1 MAYSPSLTY
10 FLDRLQG
17 FSTNIFR
24 LETQNNDTAT
34 ANKILRFSLP
44 ANALLNMRSF
54 ALHFNAKT
62 TAAGQGARL
71 PAKIDSLIER
81 VEVTAGG
88 IQLSQG
94 LNYYNVLRHAKD
106 ALLGDKTNSVCGH
119 PDIVR
124 TISPIDGLGFVDAAD
139 ANPAILSGTNGER
152 YPSTHK
158 QAQFTIDHWEG
169 FIGTCEPK
177 ILDAAILPD
186 LVISIYLADN
196 NVLTSSAG
204 VALEGTGGTD
214 ITDAGTGAATYEL
227 NNIHATIESIGLADS
242 VYDNMVS
249 AMIAQ
254 KGFVE
259 IPFKQYFSF
268 SNTHNGSTRFTVA
281 TQSLDRVWWAWRASN
296 FATQAAPIR
305 VKGYKQKG
313 AFIADAAATLPAQGA
328 ITGAE
333 LDGAGNAGG
342 SRAVAASPGLTVAT
356 DIGLSEYLGQLDTN
370 KEKYLGPYYNFV
382 EPGTSSKNTYQLQL
396 NGAYWPQFSATA
408 EEMYTLSKHSTLG
421 QYVEQNKSLQQYKSN
436 YFVHCA
442 RLNMPES
449 EFSRTISGL
458 DTRAVSLNGYLN
470 TANVTGDPNVVLFCE
485 CTSTLRVGSGRM
497 VEVIS

>member
-1 MAYSPSLTY
+1 MSYSPNLTY

-24 LETQNNDTAT
+24 LETNGSDTAT
-34 ANKILRFSLP
+34 ANKIIRFSLP
-44 ANALLNMRSF
+44 SNALLNMRSF
-54 ALHFNAKT
+54 SLHFNAKCND
-62 TAAGQGARL
+62 GNGARL

-94 LNYYNVLRHAKD
+94 LNLYNVLRHVKD
-106 ALLGDKTNSVCGH
+106 SLLGDKTNSVCGH
-119 PDIVR
+119 PDIIR
-124 TISPIDGLGFVDAAD
+124 TISPVDGLGYVDAND

-169 FIGTCEPK
+169 FLGTCEPK

-204 VALEGTGGTD
+204 IALDGTGAGD
-214 ITDAGTGAATYEL
+214 ITDVGAASATYEL

-249 AMIAQ
+249 SMIAQ
-254 KGFVE
+254 KGYVE

-268 SNTHNGSTRFTVA
+268 NNTHQGSTRFSLA
-281 TQSLDRVWWAWRASN
+281 TQSLDRVWVAFRDSAY
-296 FATQAAPIR
+296 ATQKAPVR
-305 VKGYKQKG
+305 VKGYKLKG
-313 AFIADAAATLPAQGA
+313 AFTSAATIAATNGSAGA
-328 ITGAE
+328 VTQ
-333 LDGAGNAGG
+333 
-342 SRAVAASPGLTVAT
+342 
-356 DIGLSEYLGQLDTN
+356 DIGKSEYLGLLDTE
-370 KEKYLGPYYNFV
+370 KEKYVGAYYNFV
-382 EPGTSSKNTYQLQL
+382 EPATSSKNTYQLQL
-396 NGAYWPQFSATA
+396 NGAYYPQFAATA
-408 EEMYTLSKHSTLG
+408 EEMYTISKNSTLG
-421 QYVEQNKSLQQYKSN
+421 SYSEQFKSLQQYKNN
-436 YFVHCA
+436 YFVMCS

-449 EFSRTISGL
+449 EFSRTASGL
-458 DTRAVSLNGYLN
+458 DTRSVSLNGYFN
-470 TANVTGDPNVVLFCE
+470 TFNTTGSPNVVIFCE
-485 CTSTLRVGSGRM
+485 CTSTIRVGQGRM
-497 VEVIS
+497 IEVLT

>member
-44 ANALLNMRSF
+44 SNALLNMRSF

-62 TAAGQGARL
+62 NDGNGSRL
-71 PAKIDSLIER
+71 PAKIDTLIER

-119 PDIVR
+119 PDIIR
-124 TISPIDGLGFVDAAD
+124 TISPVDGLGYVDAND
-139 ANPAILSGTNGER
+139 VNPAILSGTNGER

-158 QAQFTIDHWEG
+158 QAQFTIDYWEG

-196 NVLTSSAG
+196 NVLTSSVG
-204 VALEGTGGTD
+204 VDLEGTGASD
-214 ITDAGTGAATYEL
+214 ITKKGGQAATYEL

-254 KGFVE
+254 KGFIE

-268 SNTHNGSTRFTVA
+268 NNTHSGTTRFTVA
-281 TQSLDRVWWAWRASN
+281 SQSLDRVWWAWRASA
-296 FATQAAPIR
+296 FATQVAPIR
-305 VKGYKQKG
+305 VKGYKKKG
-313 AFIADAAATLPAQGA
+313 AFTSSATIAATN
-328 ITGAE
+328 T
-333 LDGAGNAGG
+333 AG
-342 SRAVAASPGLTVAT
+342 TVT
-356 DIGLSEYLGQLDTN
+356 QDIGLSEYLGLLNTD
-370 KEKYLGPYYNFV
+370 KEKYVGTYYNFV

-396 NGAYWPQFSATA
+396 NGAYYPQFAATA
-408 EEMYTLSKHSTLG
+408 EEMYTISKHSTLG
-421 QYVEQNKSLQQYKSN
+421 QYVEQNKSLHQYKNN

-458 DTRAVSLNGYLN
+458 DTRSVSLNGYLN
-470 TANVTGDPNVVLFCE
+470 TANVTGDPNVVIFCE
-485 CTSTLRVGSGRM
+485 CTSTLRVGAGRM
-497 VEVIS
+497 LEIIS

>member
-62 TAAGQGARL
+62 NDGNGSRL

-119 PDIVR
+119 PDIIR
-124 TISPIDGLGFVDAAD
+124 TISPVDGLGYVDGND
-139 ANPAILSGTNGER
+139 QNPAILSGTLGER

-158 QAQFTIDHWEG
+158 QAQFTIDYWEG

-204 VALEGTGGTD
+204 VALEGTGAAD
-214 ITDAGTGAATYEL
+214 ITDTGNQAATYEL

-254 KGFVE
+254 KGFIE

-268 SNTHNGSTRFTVA
+268 NNTHSGTTRFTVA
-281 TQSLDRVWWAWRASN
+281 SQSLDRVWWAWRASA
-296 FATQAAPIR
+296 FATQVAPIR

-313 AFIADAAATLPAQGA
+313 AFTSAASVAQPANVAQ
-328 ITGAE
+328 I
-333 LDGAGNAGG
+333 AGG
-342 SRAVAASPGLTVAT
+342 TTVVLNATPAANITQ
-356 DIGLSEYLGQLDTN
+356 DIGLSEYLGLLDTD
-370 KEKYLGPYYNFV
+370 KEKYVGTYYNFV
-382 EPGTSSKNTYQLQL
+382 EPATSSKNTYQLQL
-396 NGAYWPQFSATA
+396 NGAYYPQFAATA
-408 EEMYTLSKHSTLG
+408 EEMYTISKHSTLG

-458 DTRAVSLNGYLN
+458 DTRSVSLNGYLN
-470 TANVTGDPNVVLFCE
+470 TANVTGDPNVVIFCE
-485 CTSTLRVGSGRM
+485 CTSTLRVGAGRM
-497 VEVIS
+497 LEVIS

>member
-62 TAAGQGARL
+62 TATGQGARL
-71 PAKIDSLIER
+71 PAKIDTLIER

-119 PDIVR
+119 PDIIR
-124 TISPIDGLGFVDAAD
+124 TISPVDGLGFVDAND
-139 ANPAILSGTNGER
+139 ANPAVLSGTNGER

-204 VALEGTGGTD
+204 VALDGTGASD
-214 ITDAGTGAATYEL
+214 ITDDGTGAATYEL

-254 KGFVE
+254 KGFIE

-268 SNTHNGSTRFTVA
+268 NNTHNGTTRFTVA
-281 TQSLDRVWWAWRASN
+281 SQSLDRVWWAWRAAA

-313 AFIADAAATLPAQGA
+313 AFTSAATIAATQTAGA
-328 ITGAE
+328 VTQ
-333 LDGAGNAGG
+333 
-342 SRAVAASPGLTVAT
+342 
-356 DIGLSEYLGQLDTN
+356 DIGLSEYLGLLDTDR
-370 KEKYLGPYYNFV
+370 EKYVGTYYNFV
-382 EPGTSSKNTYQLQL
+382 EPATSSKNTYQLQL
-396 NGAYWPQFSATA
+396 NGAYYPQFAATA
-408 EEMYTLSKHSTLG
+408 EEMYTISKHSTLG

-436 YFVHCA
+436 YFVNCA

-458 DTRAVSLNGYLN
+458 DTRSVSLNGYLN
-470 TANVTGDPNVVLFCE
+470 TSNVTGDPNIVIFCE
-485 CTSTLRVGSGRM
+485 CTSTLRVGAGRM
-497 VEVIS
+497 LEVVS

>member
-34 ANKILRFSLP
+34 ANKIIRFSLP

-62 TAAGQGARL
+62 NDGNGSRL

-119 PDIVR
+119 PDIIR
-124 TISPIDGLGFVDAAD
+124 TISPVDGLGYVDGND
-139 ANPAILSGTNGER
+139 QNPAILSGTNGER

-158 QAQFTIDHWEG
+158 QAQFTIDYWEG

-204 VALEGTGGTD
+204 VDLEGTGAAD
-214 ITDAGTGAATYEL
+214 ITDTGNQAATYEL

-242 VYDNMVS
+242 IYDNMVS

-254 KGFVE
+254 KGFIE

-268 SNTHNGSTRFTVA
+268 NNTHSGTTRFTVA
-281 TQSLDRVWWAWRASN
+281 SQSLDRVWWAWRASA
-296 FATQAAPIR
+296 FATQVAPIR

-333 LDGAGNAGG
+333 LDGTGNAGA

-356 DIGLSEYLGQLDTN
+356 DIGLSEYLGLLDTD
-370 KEKYLGPYYNFV
+370 KEKYVGTYYNFV
-382 EPGTSSKNTYQLQL
+382 EPATSSKNTYQLQL
-396 NGAYWPQFSATA
+396 NGAYYPQFAATA
-408 EEMYTLSKHSTLG
+408 EEMYTISKHSTLG

-458 DTRAVSLNGYLN
+458 DTRSVSLNGYLN
-470 TANVTGDPNVVLFCE
+470 TANVTGDPNVVIFCE
-485 CTSTLRVGSGRM
+485 CTSTLRVGAGRM
-497 VEVIS
+497 LEVIS

>member
-62 TAAGQGARL
+62 NDGNGSRL

-119 PDIVR
+119 PDIIR
-124 TISPIDGLGFVDAAD
+124 TISPVDGLGYVDGND
-139 ANPAILSGTNGER
+139 QNPAILSGTNGER

-158 QAQFTIDHWEG
+158 QAQFTIDYWEG

-204 VALEGTGGTD
+204 VDLEGTGAAD
-214 ITDAGTGAATYEL
+214 ITDTGNQAATYEL

-242 VYDNMVS
+242 IYDNMVS

-254 KGFVE
+254 KGFIE

-268 SNTHNGSTRFTVA
+268 NNTHSGTTRFTVA
-281 TQSLDRVWWAWRASN
+281 SQSLDRVWWAWRASA
-296 FATQAAPIR
+296 FATQVAPIR

-313 AFIADAAATLPAQGA
+313 AFTSAASVAQPANVAQ
-328 ITGAE
+328 I
-333 LDGAGNAGG
+333 AGG
-342 SRAVAASPGLTVAT
+342 TPVVLNATPAANITQ
-356 DIGLSEYLGQLDTN
+356 DIGLSEYLGLLDTD
-370 KEKYLGPYYNFV
+370 KEKYVGTYYNFV
-382 EPGTSSKNTYQLQL
+382 EPATSSKNTYQLQL
-396 NGAYWPQFSATA
+396 NGAYYPQFAATA
-408 EEMYTLSKHSTLG
+408 EEMYTISKHSTLG

-458 DTRAVSLNGYLN
+458 DTRSVSLNGYLN
-470 TANVTGDPNVVLFCE
+470 TANVTGDPNVVIFCE
-485 CTSTLRVGSGRM
+485 CTSTLRVGAGRM
-497 VEVIS
+497 LEVIS

>member
-1 MAYSPSLTY
+1 MSYSPALTY
-10 FLDRLQG
+10 FLERLQG

-34 ANKILRFSLP
+34 ANKILRFSIP
-44 ANALLNMRSF
+44 SNALLNMRSF

-62 TAAGQGARL
+62 NDGHGSRL

-88 IQLSQG
+88 VQLSQG

-124 TISPIDGLGFVDAAD
+124 TISPVDGYGYVDAND
-139 ANPAILSGTNGER
+139 ANPAILSTTNGER

-169 FIGTCEPK
+169 FLGTCEPK

-186 LVISIYLADN
+186 IVISIYLADN
-196 NVLTSSAG
+196 NVLTNSAG
-204 VALEGTGGTD
+204 VALDVDGSQDAANNGTITRNGT
-214 ITDAGTGAATYEL
+214 AGATYEL

-249 AMIAQ
+249 SMIAS
-254 KGFVE
+254 KGFLE

-268 SNTHNGSTRFTVA
+268 TNTHDGSTRFSVA
-281 TQSLDRVWWAWRASN
+281 SQSLDRIWFAFRASTY
-296 FATQAAPIR
+296 ATQAAPIR

-313 AFIADAAATLPAQGA
+313 AFTSGGA

-333 LDGAGNAGG
+333 LDGADNATNN
-342 SRAVAASPGLTVAT
+342 R
-356 DIGLSEYLGQLDTN
+356 DT
-370 KEKYLGPYYNFV
+370 K
-382 EPGTSSKNTYQLQL
+382 
-396 NGAYWPQFSATA
+396 
-408 EEMYTLSKHSTLG
+408 
-421 QYVEQNKSLQQYKSN
+421 
-436 YFVHCA
+436 
-442 RLNMPES
+442 
-449 EFSRTISGL
+449 I
-458 DTRAVSLNGYLN
+458 
-470 TANVTGDPNVVLFCE
+470 
-485 CTSTLRVGSGRM
+485 
-497 VEVIS
+497 

>member
-1 MAYSPSLTY
+1 MSYSPALTY
-10 FLDRLQG
+10 FLERLQG

-44 ANALLNMRSF
+44 SNALLNMRSF

-62 TAAGQGARL
+62 NDGHGSRL

-88 IQLSQG
+88 VQLSQG

-124 TISPIDGLGFVDAAD
+124 TISPVNGYGYVDAND
-139 ANPAILSGTNGER
+139 ANEAILSGTNGER

-158 QAQFTIDHWEG
+158 QAQFTVDHWEG
-169 FIGTCEPK
+169 FLGTCEPK

-186 LVISIYLADN
+186 LVITIYLADN

-204 VALEGTGGTD
+204 VALDVDGTQNASNNGT
-214 ITDAGTGAATYEL
+214 ITRNGNVAATYEL
-227 NNIHATIESIGLADS
+227 NNIHATIESIGLSDS

-249 AMIAQ
+249 SMIAS
-254 KGFVE
+254 KGFLE

-268 SNTHNGSTRFTVA
+268 TNTHDGSTRFSCA
-281 TQSLDRVWWAWRASN
+281 SQSLDRIWFAFRSSDY
-296 FATQAAPIR
+296 ATQAAPLR
-305 VKGYKQKG
+305 VKGYKQQG
-313 AFIADAAATLPAQGA
+313 AFTSAT
-328 ITGAE
+328 TG
-333 LDGAGNAGG
+333 G
-342 SRAVAASPGLTVAT
+342 TV
-356 DIGLSEYLGQLDTN
+356 DQDVGLSEYLGQMDTN
-370 KEKYLGPYYNFV
+370 KEKYVGRYYNFV
-382 EPGTSSKNTYQLQL
+382 EPDTTSKNTYQLQL
-396 NGAYWPQFSATA
+396 NGAYYPQFAATA
-408 EEMYTLSKHSTLG
+408 EELYTISKHSTLG
-421 QYVEQNKSLQQYKSN
+421 QYQEQNKSLKQYKSN
-436 YFVHCA
+436 FFVGCA

-449 EFSRTISGL
+449 EFSRLISGL
-458 DTRAVSLNGYLN
+458 DSRGVSLSAYLN
-470 TANVTGDPNVVLFCE
+470 TANVTGNPNVVIFCE
-485 CTSTLRVGSGRM
+485 CTSSLRVGAGRM
-497 VEVIS
+497 LEVIN

>member
-1 MAYSPSLTY
+1 MAYSPSLTF

-71 PAKIDSLIER
+71 PAKIDTLIER

-119 PDIVR
+119 PDIIR
-124 TISPIDGLGFVDAAD
+124 TISPVDGLGYCDADDDNGAV
-139 ANPAILSGTNGER
+139 LSAVLGER

-196 NVLTSSAG
+196 NVLTSSKG
-204 VALEGTGGTD
+204 VDLEGTGATD
-214 ITDAGTGAATYEL
+214 ITDDGTAAATYEL

-254 KGFVE
+254 KGFIE

-268 SNTHNGSTRFTVA
+268 NNTHSGTTRFTVA
-281 TQSLDRVWWAWRASN
+281 SQSLDRVWWAWRDTA
-296 FATQAAPIR
+296 FATQAAPVR
-305 VKGYKQKG
+305 VKGYKKKG
-313 AFIADAAATLPAQGA
+313 AFTSAAAVTQAAQGA
-328 ITGAE
+328 ISGAE
-333 LDGAGNAGG
+333 LDGVGNASA
-342 SRAVAASPGLTVAT
+342 SRVIVAT
-356 DIGLSEYLGQLDTN
+356 PGATITQDIGLSEYLGLLDTD
-370 KEKYLGPYYNFV
+370 KEKYVGPYYNFV
-382 EPGTSSKNTYQLQL
+382 EPATSSKNTYQLQL
-396 NGAYWPQFSATA
+396 NGAYYPQFAATA
-408 EEMYTLSKHSTLG
+408 EEMYTISKHSTLG

-436 YFVHCA
+436 YFVNCA

-458 DTRAVSLNGYLN
+458 DTRSVSLNGYLN
-470 TANVTGDPNVVLFCE
+470 TSNVTGTPNIVIFCE
-485 CTSTLRVGSGRM
+485 CTSTLRVGSMRQI
-497 VEVIS
+497 EVIS

>member
-62 TAAGQGARL
+62 TADGQGARL
-71 PAKIDSLIER
+71 PAKIDTLIER

-119 PDIVR
+119 PDIIR
-124 TISPIDGLGFVDAAD
+124 TVSPVDGFGYVDAND
-139 ANPAILSGTNGER
+139 ANPDVLSAVLGER

-196 NVLTSSAG
+196 NVLTSSKG
-204 VALEGTGGTD
+204 VDLEGTGGNTD
-214 ITDAGTGAATYEL
+214 ITGAGTAAATYEL

-249 AMIAQ
+249 SMIAQ
-254 KGFVE
+254 KGFIE

-268 SNTHNGSTRFTVA
+268 NNTHSGTTRFTVA
-281 TQSLDRVWWAWRASN
+281 SQSLDRVWWAWRAAA

-305 VKGYKQKG
+305 VKGYKTKG
-313 AFIADAAATLPAQGA
+313 AFTSTATIADTV
-328 ITGAE
+328 T
-333 LDGAGNAGG
+333 GNA
-342 SRAVAASPGLTVAT
+342 VTQ
-356 DIGLSEYLGQLDTN
+356 DIGLSEYLGLLDTDR
-370 KEKYLGPYYNFV
+370 EKYVGPYYNFV

-396 NGAYWPQFSATA
+396 NGAYYPQFAATA
-408 EEMYTLSKHSTLG
+408 EEMYTISKHSTLG

-436 YFVHCA
+436 YFVNCA

-458 DTRAVSLNGYLN
+458 DTRSVSLNGYLN
-470 TANVTGDPNVVLFCE
+470 TSNVTGDPNIVIFCE
-485 CTSTLRVGSGRM
+485 CTSTLRVGSGRQL
-497 VEVIS
+497 EVVS